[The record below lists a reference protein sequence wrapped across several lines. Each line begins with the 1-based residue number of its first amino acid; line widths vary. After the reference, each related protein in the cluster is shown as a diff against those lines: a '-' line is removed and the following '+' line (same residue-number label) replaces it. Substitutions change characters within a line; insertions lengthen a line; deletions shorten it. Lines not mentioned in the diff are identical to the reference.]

1 MGSILWLKLRN
12 KILRFLYRNVEDEEL
27 KEYIRSFEGVRL
39 NVKLEEARI
48 VCLDIETTG
57 LDLSRSEIVSIGAIG
72 VRGLKVDLEDSFF
85 TLVKSGGEITE
96 ESIKIHKITPD
107 LLANAVRLKEA
118 LKGFLRFIKS
128 DPICTFSPF
137 DVLMINRDLKRLFGI
152 TLLNPFI
159 DVQKLG
165 EKSLLI
171 IHPYYHQ
178 IMNIGGM
185 SLEELATRL
194 EIPIFARH
202 TSLGDAYTTSLMLIN
217 IIKKKG
223 IRTLEELYML
233 S

>member
-12 KILRFLYRNVEDEEL
+12 KILRFLYRKIEDEEL
-27 KEYIRSFEGVRL
+27 KEYIRSFERL
-39 NVKLEEARI
+39 ELDMELDKSRI

-57 LDLSRSEIVSIGAIG
+57 LDLNKSEIISIGAIG
-72 VRGLKVDLEDSFF
+72 VKGLKVDLEDSFF
-85 TLVKSGGEITE
+85 TLVKSKGKMTK

-107 LLANAVRLKEA
+107 LLVNAARLKEA
-118 LKGFLRFIKS
+118 LKEFLKFVKS

-137 DVLMINRDLKRLFGI
+137 DVFMINRDLKKLYGI

-178 IMNIGGM
+178 IMNIGAM
-185 SLEELATRL
+185 SLEELAIRL
-194 EIPIFARH
+194 EIPVFARH

>member
-12 KILRFLYRNVEDEEL
+12 KILRFIYRSVKDEVL
-27 KEYIRSFEGVRL
+27 KEYLRSFKEL
-39 NVKLEEARI
+39 KLDVELEKVRI

-57 LDLSRSEIVSIGAIG
+57 LDLNKSEIVSIGA
-72 VRGLKVDLEDSFF
+72 VSVKGLKIDLEDSFF
-85 TLVKSGGEITE
+85 TLVRSRGEVSE

-107 LLANAVRLKEA
+107 LLVNATRLREA
-118 LKGFLRFIKS
+118 LKGFLKFVRS